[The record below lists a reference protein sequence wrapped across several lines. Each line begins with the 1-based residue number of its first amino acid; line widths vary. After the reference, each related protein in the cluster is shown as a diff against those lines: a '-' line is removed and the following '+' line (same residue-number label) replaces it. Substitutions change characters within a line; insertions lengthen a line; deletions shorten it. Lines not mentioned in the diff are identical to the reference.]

1 MMMKAEVN
9 SDELLADSI
18 QIDNYLK
25 QKKKYCSAIFL
36 QDMKK
41 EFSSYLRRYNQASP
55 SLQFRIFLFTA
66 VYGQKIKRAL
76 DESEEVSYIECA

>member
-9 SDELLADSI
+9 SDELADSI

-76 DESEEVSYIECA
+76 DESEEVSYVEYA